1 MRRDD
6 IEETGFVLGVAKAAE
21 VLETRSG
28 KCHGSKT
35 QNRSCDFVFIAHAA
49 KACRVFGSRVEL
61 KAGACFF
68 RQMPGVVVPCGEF
81 QIKTRN
87 FVFLSG
93 VLDPQIGK
101 TDLAA
106 DHRKL

>member
-1 MRRDD
+1 MRRDE
-6 IEETGFVLGVAKAAE
+6 IEEAGFVLGVAKAAE
-21 VLETRSG
+21 VLNTG
-28 KCHGSKT
+28 FWKCHGSKA
-35 QNRSCDFVFIAHAA
+35 QNRGCDFVFIAHAA
-49 KACRVFGSRVEL
+49 KAWRVLGTRVEL

-68 RQMPGVVVPCGEF
+68 RQMPGVVVPCGEL

-93 VLDPQIGK
+93 VLDTQIRE

-106 DHRKL
+106 DHRKV